1 MERRSCLFPLH
12 TGELLCILIVPCTSQ
27 PHPTAPL
34 LLLSGPR
41 AAGAQLGAALQ
52 MGPECCCALRGTG
65 AAVPFGQRLRV
76 SGLRWDG
83 TASSGTSGI
92 CPLLSNGAAAQTAL
106 GAALGPPH
114 RRARDT
120 LGRVQHRA
128 TELLQRRGQLFWEE
142 SWAGSEGSTVTTE
155 PCRSCEG
162 TEPRSAVPG
171 QHPALGSN
179 CSPGAPGTHTA
190 LHGDG
195 GCGLSSLGISHPTLL
210 WGGPDGVGAP
220 EGPRGAPSSATLRG

>member
-41 AAGAQLGAALQ
+41 AAGAQLGAALR

-128 TELLQRRGQLFWEE
+128 TELLQRRGRLCW
-142 SWAGSEGSTVTTE
+142 
-155 PCRSCEG
+155 R
-162 TEPRSAVPG
+162 
-171 QHPALGSN
+171 
-179 CSPGAPGTHTA
+179 
-190 LHGDG
+190 D
-195 GCGLSSLGISHPTLL
+195 
-210 WGGPDGVGAP
+210 
-220 EGPRGAPSSATLRG
+220 